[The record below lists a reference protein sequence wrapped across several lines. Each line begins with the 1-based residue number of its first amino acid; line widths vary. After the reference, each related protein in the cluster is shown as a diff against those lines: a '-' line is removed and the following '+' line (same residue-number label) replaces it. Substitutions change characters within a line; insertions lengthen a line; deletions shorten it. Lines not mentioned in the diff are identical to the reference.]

1 MSIIDQPNV
10 NPFSQSIK
18 NVLFATLKSSN
29 KAGRQPKTP
38 WTPIQR
44 KLFYTV
50 LVLNIFGIA
59 MILSAGSVVAS
70 QEGIGEFSYAIRQT
84 IWFILGLG
92 ALYCASKFDYSNL
105 KLLSRPLLYLTY
117 FLMFLLYTPLGI
129 QGGGATRWVS
139 IFGISFQPSEI
150 LKIATVIFTA
160 QVISGYQKDLR
171 NKRAYGEP
179 FFALL
184 PAIAMLISQPDYGTM
199 CLIFFLLG
207 SILYLGGIPLD
218 KLFKFGLILTPLLLL
233 GAIAAPYRRKRL
245 LSVLNPE
252 GDALNSGWQ
261 TLQSLT
267 GISNGG
273 LLGVGPGSSKSKW
286 WTPETHTDFIFTVIA
301 EEMGL
306 FGSLVVLSLFVGL
319 VIFGVQIA
327 KQSKDKFGYLIAM
340 GITSW
345 FAVQALVNVGVT
357 IGQMPNTGLPL
368 PFISYGGSSLVV
380 GMTAIGVMLNI
391 GQPRKR

>member
-1 MSIIDQPNV
+1 VSIIDHPKSNSFSLSVKDALSITLQPSV
-10 NPFSQSIK
+10 KGRKTSR
-18 NVLFATLKSSN
+18 SS
-29 KAGRQPKTP
+29 
-38 WTPIQR
+38 WTALQ
-44 KLFYTV
+44 KKMFYV
-50 LVLNIFGIA
+50 VVVLNVFGIA

-84 IWFILGLG
+84 VWFLIGL
-92 ALYCASKFDYSNL
+92 ALLYCASKFDYRNL
-105 KLLSRPLLYLTY
+105 KMLARPLLYLTY
-117 FLMFLLYTPLGI
+117 FLLFLLYTPLGAE
-129 QGGGATRWVS
+129 GGGATRWIAMS
-139 IFGISFQPSEI
+139 GISFQPSEI
-150 LKIATVIFTA
+150 LKIATIVFTA
-160 QVISGYQKDLR
+160 KIISDYQKDLR
-171 NKRAYGEP
+171 NPRAYGEP
-179 FFALL
+179 FFAIF
-184 PAIAMLISQPDYGTM
+184 PAIVMLIAQPDYGTM

-245 LSVLNPE
+245 LAVMNPE

-306 FGSLVVLSLFVGL
+306 FGSLVVLGLFTGL
-319 VIFGVQIA
+319 VILGVQIA
-327 KQSKDKFGYLIAM
+327 KQSNDKFGYLIAM

-345 FAVQALVNVGVT
+345 FAVQAIVNIGVT

-368 PFISYGGSSLVV
+368 PFISYGGSSLLV
-380 GMTAIGVMLNI
+380 GMAAIGIMLNI
-391 GQPRKR
+391 AQPRKR

>member
-1 MSIIDQPNV
+1 M
-10 NPFSQSIK
+10 
-18 NVLFATLKSSN
+18 LA
-29 KAGRQPKTP
+29 
-38 WTPIQR
+38 
-44 KLFYTV
+44 
-50 LVLNIFGIA
+50 
-59 MILSAGSVVAS
+59 
-70 QEGIGEFSYAIRQT
+70 
-84 IWFILGLG
+84 
-92 ALYCASKFDYSNL
+92 
-105 KLLSRPLLYLTY
+105 RPLLYLTY
-117 FLMFLLYTPLGI
+117 FLLFLLYTPLGAE
-129 QGGGATRWVS
+129 GGGATRWIAMS
-139 IFGISFQPSEI
+139 GISFQPSEI
-150 LKIATVIFTA
+150 LKIATIVFTA
-160 QVISGYQKDLR
+160 KIISDYQKDLR
-171 NKRAYGEP
+171 NPRAYGEP
-179 FFALL
+179 FFAIF
-184 PAIAMLISQPDYGTM
+184 PAIVMLIAQPDYGTM

-245 LSVLNPE
+245 LAVMNPE

-306 FGSLVVLSLFVGL
+306 FGSLVVLGLFTGL
-319 VIFGVQIA
+319 VILGVQIA
-327 KQSKDKFGYLIAM
+327 KQSNDKFGYLIAM

-345 FAVQALVNVGVT
+345 FAVQAIVNIGVT

-368 PFISYGGSSLVV
+368 PFISYGGSSLLV
-380 GMTAIGVMLNI
+380 GMAAIGIMLNI
-391 GQPRKR
+391 AQPRKR